1 MAQSFF
7 YDGQIRRFIIQFIRM
22 VSNFQ
27 VEFGKDQ
34 NGNVT
39 LQRVPV
45 IYGDSSKQAAQIL
58 RNNSENTLNTV
69 PAMSVYITDL
79 KYSRDRVQDPT
90 FVGKLN
96 LRERKF
102 DPLTG
107 TYDYTQ
113 GDAFTVERLMPV
125 PYELTLK
132 LDIWTSN
139 TEQKLQLIEQL
150 SLMFNPAMEIQ
161 STDNY
166 IDWTSLTYVLLTD
179 VNWSSRSIPVGT
191 ETAIDVATLT
201 FSLPIWLS
209 SPAKVKKLGV
219 IQKIIASVYDN
230 NGDLNEA
237 IYNEN
242 LLLSRQYLT
251 PLGYGVILLN
261 NQLELV
267 KPTDSVDD
275 PISEQ
280 IIKKLTADAASTTT
294 LTVTS
299 GLYVKEGMQVS
310 GTGVSDN
317 CIVAS
322 INGDTITVTSNVTA
336 NAGARITFTSVTTK
350 TGTADTWRSL
360 INVYGTLNAGVS
372 EIRLTLDDGV
382 TEVVGTVAYH
392 PVDDNILLYTPNI
405 DTLPANTL
413 NPITAIIDPER
424 SRPGADLSTP
434 VAGTRYL
441 LVNNYVTSAG
451 EQPIYNWVGADS
463 ETLLAYANDIIEFN
477 GDYWVVVFDSRN
489 ETNFNY
495 VTNLTTGIQYKW
507 NGANWV
513 KSYEGFY
520 RAGQWA
526 LVL

>member
-1 MAQSFF
+1 MQQFF

-27 VEFGKDQ
+27 VEFGKDR
-34 NGNVT
+34 NGNQT

-69 PAMSVYITDL
+69 PAMSVYVTDL
-79 KYSRDRVQDPT
+79 KYARDRVQDPT
-90 FVGKLN
+90 FVGKLS
-96 LRERKF
+96 LRERHF

-125 PYELTLK
+125 PYNLTLK

-139 TEQKLQLIEQL
+139 TEQKLQLVEQL

-166 IDWTSLTYVLLTD
+166 IDWTSLSYVLLTD
-179 VNWSSRSIPVGT
+179 IVWSSRSIPVGT
-191 ETAIDVATLT
+191 ETPIDVATLT
-201 FSLPIWLS
+201 FEIPIWLS

-219 IQKIIASVYDN
+219 IQNIIASIYDN
-230 NGDLNEA
+230 NGNLNEA
-237 IYNEN
+237 IYDES
-242 LLLSRQYLT
+242 LMISRQYLT

-267 KPTDSVDD
+267 KPTETVDD

-280 IIKKLTADAASTTT
+280 IIKKLAANAVSTTT
-294 LTVTS
+294 LTVSS
-299 GLYVKEGMQVS
+299 GIYVKPGMEVL
-310 GTGVSDN
+310 GTGVSAN
-317 CIVAS
+317 CSVISVAGNT
-322 INGDTITVTSNVTA
+322 INVSANVTA
-336 NAGARITFTSVTTK
+336 NTGSRITFNSVTTK
-350 TGTADTWRSL
+350 VGTADTWRSVV
-360 INVYGTLNAGVS
+360 NVYGTLNAGIS
-372 EIRLTLDDGV
+372 QIRLTSDDGV

-392 PVDDNILLYTPNI
+392 PTNDNILLYTP
-405 DTLPANTL
+405 DSSTLPSNTL
-413 NPITAIIDPER
+413 SPVNAIIDPER
-424 SRPGADLSTP
+424 SRPNSDLSTP
-434 VAGTRYL
+434 TAGTRYL
-441 LVNNYVTSAG
+441 IVNDYITSPG
-451 EQPIYNWVGADS
+451 EQPYYNWVGADS
-463 ETLLAYANDIIEFN
+463 EPLSANANDIIEFN
-477 GDYWVVVFDSRN
+477 GSYWIVSFDSKN
-489 ETNFNY
+489 ESDINY

-507 NGANWV
+507 NGADWV

-520 RAGQWA
+520 RAGEWA